1 MHNDTTNHSIAAEY
15 YNQISSENKQALTKA
30 VVLYGEKITSFA
42 FSYLKNRF
50 AAEDVCEDVFVAL
63 LIKKPKF
70 DCEEKFK
77 SYLYKT
83 ARNKCI
89 DVLRKSKK
97 TISLEQNANLS
108 AELPLMD
115 YIAQKE
121 REIAVNRAIGKL
133 PLNYKE
139 VLNLVY
145 FENLSITESAQILNK
160 NIKQTYNLLCR
171 AKQSLK
177 NQLKKEGFDNEKL

>member
-1 MHNDTTNHSIAAEY
+1 MGNGIVNNSITAEY
-15 YNQISSENKQALTKA
+15 YNQISPENKQALTKA

-50 AAEDVCEDVFVAL
+50 AAEDVCEEVFVIL
-63 LIKKPKF
+63 LLKKPKF

-83 ARNKCI
+83 ARNKCVDI
-89 DVLRKSKK
+89 LRKNKK
-97 TISLEQNANLS
+97 TLSLEQNANLA
-108 AELPLMD
+108 AELSAVD
-115 YIAQKE
+115 YIEQKE
-121 REIAVNRAIGKL
+121 RESAVNRAIGRL
-133 PLNYKE
+133 SLNYKE

-145 FENLSITESAQILNK
+145 FENLSIKESSQILNK

-171 AKQSLK
+171 AKQALK
-177 NQLKKEGFDNEKL
+177 NQLNKEGFYNENL